1 MTRLVLVA
9 GGTGTLG
16 RELLPL
22 LMQASLRVRLL
33 TRDPARVGDLAG
45 DQVETVAGDV
55 RHPATLDAALDG
67 VETVVSAMSGYGPRS
82 GGDPRSVDWLG
93 NSNLIR
99 AAERARVGTF
109 ILLSALGAAPGHP
122 MELMRMKYR
131 AEQELK
137 SSRLAWTIIRPA
149 LYMETLA
156 ETLGEP
162 LSRGGK
168 ALIPGRGENPIN
180 FVCARDVAYLVE
192 RAVLDPALR
201 AVEIDIGGPENLT
214 LKQFAATIAV
224 AMGTAYSRV
233 QIPRFAIRLVATLA
247 TPINRAAARLAHD
260 LVVMDAYDFT
270 FDPAPFRAR
279 YPWAHLT
286 PLADMLTR
294 RQAAT
299 AGLDLRSD

>member
-1 MTRLVLVA
+1 MTRPVLVA

-16 RELLPL
+16 RELVPL
-22 LMQASLRVRLL
+22 LIQAGLTLRLL
-33 TRDPARVGDLAG
+33 TREPARARHLAG
-45 DQVETVAGDV
+45 DRLEMVAGDV
-55 RHPATLDAALDG
+55 TDPPTLDAALDG

-109 ILLSALGAAPGHP
+109 MLLSALGAAPGHP
-122 MELMRMKYR
+122 MELMRMKFR

-156 ETLGEP
+156 EIIGAP
-162 LSRGGK
+162 LMKSGK

-180 FVCARDVAYLVE
+180 FVSARDVAHVVE

-201 AVEIDIGGPENLT
+201 DAEIDIGGPENLT
-214 LKQFAATIAV
+214 QKQFAARV
-224 AMGTAYSRV
+224 AAATGTAYRRV
-233 QIPRFAIRLVATLA
+233 QIPRPAIRLLAILA
-247 TPINRAAARLAHD
+247 TPINPSVARLAHD
-260 LVVMDAYDFT
+260 LVAMDTYDFK
-270 FDPAPFRAR
+270 FDPAPFRDR
-279 YPWAHLT
+279 YPWAQLT
-286 PLADMLTR
+286 SLTEMLTR
-294 RQAAT
+294 RQATT
-299 AGLDLRSD
+299 AGMDPRPR